1 MVRLLR
7 SIVGLVL
14 AIPAGRGS
22 SALGFANQQPV
33 IPPHTFSSFLQGRKA
48 APSSAPGSFHGDVSL
63 SQASQGAQPPQP
75 YLAQRE
81 VQAAAGYVSSVTS
94 FRQLRGLS
102 LEAGRAVL
110 EELVLPAHGDDSCR
124 WHLLGRTL

>member
-48 APSSAPGSFHGDVSL
+48 AH
-63 SQASQGAQPPQP
+63 PQ
-75 YLAQRE
+75 LQ
-81 VQAAAGYVSSVTS
+81 
-94 FRQLRGLS
+94 
-102 LEAGRAVL
+102 
-110 EELVLPAHGDDSCR
+110 LPAMGTF
-124 WHLLGRTL
+124 L